1 MILPETEG
9 LSLEDI
15 EMHFSNDKLGLTDRV
30 IVPQDRKAKKTAIN
44 DSTAGHDNE
53 AFSPDK

>member
-15 EMHFSNDKLGLTDRV
+15 EMHFSNNKLGLTDRV
-30 IVPQDRKAKKTAIN
+30 IVPRARTPKKAATN
-44 DSTAGHDNE
+44 DSTTGHNNE
-53 AFSPDK
+53 SFSPDE